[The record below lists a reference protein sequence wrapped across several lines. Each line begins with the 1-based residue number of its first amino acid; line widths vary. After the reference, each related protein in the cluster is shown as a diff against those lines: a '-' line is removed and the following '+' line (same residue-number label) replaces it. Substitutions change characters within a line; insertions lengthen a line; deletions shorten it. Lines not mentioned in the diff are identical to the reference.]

1 MSSNRI
7 YMICLHCT
15 LAIKQIKPGKDTSY
29 DKHLSR
35 FRSRSP
41 ITLSAFDLLKKDDYF
56 TGMASKNAHIASFR
70 FWDRRKAAIE
80 NEIQQGFRSNHSNAF
95 YLLSRPILIISIHI
109 FGPFCLL

>member
-41 ITLSAFDLLKKDDYF
+41 ITLSAFDLSKK
-56 TGMASKNAHIASFR
+56 TIT
-70 FWDRRKAAIE
+70 
-80 NEIQQGFRSNHSNAF
+80 
-95 YLLSRPILIISIHI
+95 LLEWLPRMLTLH
-109 FGPFCLL
+109 PFDSGIGERLQ